1 MKNGFSLITS
11 PYSLFTLS
19 FDPFVGTA
27 VAVGAVRI
35 DAPAKG
41 LRMKRVTGANVSE
54 ESKRRRTA
62 DAGAKATAD
71 ANELQKALRR
81 NGGAAAAVV
90 PVIAEDL
97 QVGRRSVETG
107 RVLVTKLVR
116 EQQQVVDEP
125 TVTEEVVVERVP
137 VNRYVDGPVEPRQ
150 EGETLVLPVLE
161 EVVVVERR
169 LMLKEEVRITKRKS
183 ESHKPQTV
191 TLRSEDVK
199 IDRIPA
205 QAGREGT

>member
-1 MKNGFSLITS
+1 
-11 PYSLFTLS
+11 
-19 FDPFVGTA
+19 
-27 VAVGAVRI
+27 
-35 DAPAKG
+35 
-41 LRMKRVTGANVSE
+41 MKRVTGANLSGE
-54 ESKRRRTA
+54 RKPRRTV
-62 DAGAKATAD
+62 DTGVKATAG
-71 ANELQKALRR
+71 ANELEEALRR
-81 NGGAAAAVV
+81 SGGAAAVV

-107 RVLVTKLVR
+107 RVRVTKLVR

-205 QAGREGT
+205 QSGGEGT